1 MSKVILIAE
10 DDELNRKLFC
20 DLLEFRGYQT
30 LQSSDG
36 MGALR
41 MVREHRPHLIL
52 MNIKLPD
59 ISGLEVTS
67 RIKQD
72 EALRHIPVIAVTGFA
87 MDGDAEKI
95 LASGCDAYMTKPI
108 IVSEY
113 LKVIER
119 VLHDAPPAASPAD

>member
-1 MSKVILIAE
+1 MPKVILIAE
-10 DDELNRKLFC
+10 DDDLNRKLFS

-30 LQSSDG
+30 LQSRDG

-59 ISGLEVTS
+59 ISGLEVAS

-72 EALRHIPVIAVTGFA
+72 ETLRHIPVIAVTGFA

-119 VLHDAPPAASPAD
+119 VLHDAPSAD

>member
-1 MSKVILIAE
+1 MSKVILITE
-10 DDELNRKLFC
+10 DDELNRKLFS

-30 LQSSDG
+30 LQTRDG

-41 MVREHRPHLIL
+41 LVRERRPNLIL

-59 ISGLEVTS
+59 ISGLEVTY

-72 EALRHIPVIAVTGFA
+72 ETLRHIPVIAVTGFA

-95 LASGCDAYMTKPI
+95 LACGCDAYMTKPI

-113 LKVIER
+113 LSVVER
-119 VLHDAPPAASPAD
+119 ALNGGSSFGT

>member
-1 MSKVILIAE
+1 MSKVILITE
-10 DDELNRKLFC
+10 DDDLNRKLFS

-30 LQSSDG
+30 LQTRDG

-41 MVREHRPHLIL
+41 LVREHRPNLIL

-59 ISGLEVTS
+59 ISGLEVTY

-72 EALRHIPVIAVTGFA
+72 KALRHIPVIAVTGFA
-87 MDGDAEKI
+87 MNGDAEKI

-108 IVSEY
+108 VIAEY
-113 LKVIER
+113 LNVIER
-119 VLHDAPPAASPAD
+119 ALNGGSLAR